1 MMKPSLYSNHSKKV
15 LPEKMKKKASTY
27 ILAEMAASHEGD
39 REIAEFIID
48 SAAKAKADGILFQI
62 INLDTY
68 IVPSDEDYQD
78 VKSFYL
84 NQETWGKL
92 IEKANSL
99 GLDIWANVYDLE
111 SVKFCVD
118 RRIKGFKLHSS
129 NLENE
134 SLVQEV
140 VKTKKELLLSVGGTG
155 EKEIKK
161 TLDLIY
167 SVNPKARVYLMFGL
181 QNFPTNPEGIN
192 ANFIVQLSR
201 DLKLPFGYQDHS
213 EPASPASMYL
223 PILFM
228 AKGASIIE
236 KHITHN
242 RSLKGQDY
250 ESALNPDEFADF
262 VANIRIVDNI
272 LNKKAD
278 EVSADELKYREY
290 KSLMKVVAKK
300 SIEIG
305 EVFSENNLTVMRAR
319 RGEISGKRLKSLLDK
334 TARSVYR
341 KYEPIKRSE
350 LIKAGIFIT
359 ARLKSQRLP
368 RKVVKPILGKPMI
381 EWMIDRLKR
390 CNIDLI
396 VMMTSTNPQDNLLIE
411 IAKQKGIRH
420 FRGSEDDV
428 LLRMRDCV
436 REFDVD
442 LVISVTADDPL
453 KEPILIEQMI
463 ERYLDTGYDFCE
475 IEGSP
480 NGCESYAVSRTALEK
495 VCELKGSADT
505 EIWGAYFKE
514 TGVFRCEVIKVTDPD
529 IFRPQYRVT
538 VDTKEDF
545 ELVTQIFSILSREK
559 DYFNVYDICRLLDK
573 RRDLVAINAHIQQR
587 VAPKIEL
594 RSSS

>member
-1 MMKPSLYSNHSKKV
+1 MKPSLYSNHSKKV

-39 REIAEFIID
+39 REIAEFIVD

-68 IVPSDEDYQD
+68 IVLSDEDYQD

-84 NQETWGKL
+84 KQETWGKL

-111 SVKFCVD
+111 SVKFCINKK
-118 RRIKGFKLHSS
+118 IKGFKLHSS

-140 VKTKKELLLSVGGTG
+140 IKTKKELLLSVGGTG
-155 EKEIKK
+155 EKEIKE

-167 SVNPKARVYLMFGL
+167 SVNPKARVHLMFGL

-192 ANFIVQLSR
+192 PSFITQLSR

-213 EPASPASMYL
+213 EPTSPASTYL

-242 RSLKGQDY
+242 RNLKWQDY

-262 VANIRIVDNI
+262 VRNIRIVDKI

-278 EVSADELKYREY
+278 EVSTEELKYREY

-305 EVFSENNLTVMRAR
+305 EIFTENNLTVMRAR
-319 RGEISGKRLKSLLDK
+319 RGEISGKRIKSLLDK
-334 TARSVYR
+334 TARSAYR

-350 LIKAGIFIT
+350 LVKAGIFIT

-390 CNIDLI
+390 CNIDPF
-396 VMMTSTNPQDNLLIE
+396 VMMTSTNPQDDLLIE

-428 LLRMRDCV
+428 LLRMRDCA

-442 LVISVTADDPL
+442 LIISVTADDPL
-453 KEPILIEQMI
+453 KEPIFIEQMI
-463 ERYLDTGYDFCE
+463 ESYLDTGFDFCE

-480 NGCESYAVSRTALEK
+480 NGCESHAVSRTALEK

-505 EIWGAYFKE
+505 EIWGPYFRE
-514 TGVFRCEVIKVTDPD
+514 TGMFRCDVIKVTDPD
-529 IFRPQYRVT
+529 ILRPQYRVT

-545 ELVTQIFSILSREK
+545 EMVTQIFSILSKEK

-573 RRDLVAINAHIQQR
+573 RKDLVAINAHIQQR
-587 VAPKIEL
+587 GAPRIEL
-594 RSSS
+594 KSSG